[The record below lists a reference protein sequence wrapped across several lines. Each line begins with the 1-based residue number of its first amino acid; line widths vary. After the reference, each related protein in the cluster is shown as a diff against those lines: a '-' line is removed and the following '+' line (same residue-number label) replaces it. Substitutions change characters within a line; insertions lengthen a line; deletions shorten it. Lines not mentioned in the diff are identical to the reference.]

1 MQNSFRT
8 RSLLAASV
16 TLAAAI
22 LLSANVST
30 AQTGSST
37 AAATMAGTMAA
48 GTMAATTAATAAPA
62 GGAAATAAAT
72 DESAQFLS
80 MGDLNQQLALVQQTP
95 VGDASTPWLQYYKT
109 DSFKWVDTTA
119 MKKAPPWHLCFSN
132 ASLTNNWRVTAFGVM
147 QAEVKLH
154 PEIGTFTAT
163 DAQGSDEK
171 QIADI
176 DDLLTK
182 NCDALIISPNTT
194 AALTPEVDKAAKTG
208 IPVILFDRGVNTTS
222 YTTFIHPIGGY
233 AFGYVG
239 AKYLADTLKGQGNI
253 LALRI
258 LPGVDVLETR
268 WLAARQV
275 FQQNPGMKVVGV
287 EFDNNDVAQTK
298 SIVTDYI
305 SRGKIDGVWM
315 DAGEASPGVYEAFV
329 DAGQPVPPIT
339 SEDVNGWLKLWT
351 QNNLQS
357 IAPTYPGFQWRTAV
371 IAATQIL
378 SGQQV
383 PKEWV
388 LPQPTITNDNV
399 KTFVQPNLPDTYYI
413 ESRATLSLATWTP

>member
-8 RSLLAASV
+8 KSLMV
-16 TLAAAI
+16 VAAAI
-22 LLSANVST
+22 ALALMLPGQTTST
-30 AQTGSST
+30 HIG
-37 AAATMAGTMAA
+37 AATAPV
-48 GTMAATTAATAAPA
+48 TMAATMNA
-62 GGAAATAAAT
+62 GATAAAT
-72 DESAQFLS
+72 DKSAQFLS
-80 MGDLNQQLALVQQTP
+80 MGDMNHQLDLLKQTP
-95 VGDASTPWLQYYKT
+95 EGDPKTPWTQYFKT
-109 DSFKWVDTTA
+109 DNFVDTSS
-119 MKKAPPWHLCFSN
+119 MKKTAPWHLCFSN
-132 ASLTNNWRVTAFGVM
+132 ASLTNNWRVTAFNVM

-154 PEIGTFTAT
+154 PEIGEFTAT
-163 DAQGSDEK
+163 DAQGKDEK

-182 NCDALIISPNTT
+182 KCDALIISPNTT
-194 AALTPEVDKAAKTG
+194 AALTPEVEKAAKTG
-208 IPVILFDRGVNTTS
+208 IPVILFDRGVNSTA

-239 AKYLADTLKGQGNI
+239 AKYLADTLNGKGNI

-275 FQQNPGMKVVGV
+275 FSQNPGMKVIGM
-287 EFDNNDVAQTK
+287 EFDDNDVAKTK

-305 SRGKIDGVWM
+305 SRGQIDGVWM
-315 DAGEASPGVYEAFV
+315 DAGEASRGVYEAFV

-339 SEDVNGWLKLWT
+339 SEDVNGWLKIWT
-351 QNNLQS
+351 TNNLKS

-371 IAATQIL
+371 IAATMIL
-378 SGQQV
+378 NGQKV

-388 LPQPTITNDNV
+388 LPQPTVTNDNV
-399 KTFVQPNLPDTYYI
+399 KDFVQNSLPDTYYVF
-413 ESRATLSLATWTP
+413 SRGDAIPGYLDTLKTK